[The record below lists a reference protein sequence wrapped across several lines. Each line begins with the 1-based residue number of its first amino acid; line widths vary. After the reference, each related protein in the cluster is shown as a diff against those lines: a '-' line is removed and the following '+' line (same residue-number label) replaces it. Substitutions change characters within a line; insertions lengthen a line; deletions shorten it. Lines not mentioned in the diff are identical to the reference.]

1 MQAVKRRT
9 WYLLG
14 LTLSIFVI
22 VLVAAM
28 LLSRSSVRTETT
40 SIDNLYTPTLSGNL
54 CNSQDAST
62 LFTASAE
69 GFSAQFPCTPKHG
82 TTDVMM
88 PIGNIP
94 IVYYVAD
101 VNSTRYEVMIAD
113 YSAVFGGDLTN
124 ILRSIVLDRTK
135 ASTIDEFELK
145 EKSSK
150 AITENNVSGEFI
162 RAENRINAARI
173 KLLLIGKTLYRVTV
187 RGPLDEIDQD
197 RNSAFLDSFSLSVSH

>member
-1 MQAVKRRT
+1 VRDTKPNRD
-9 WYLLG
+9 LL
-14 LTLSIFVI
+14 
-22 VLVAAM
+22 
-28 LLSRSSVRTETT
+28 
-40 SIDNLYTPTLSGNL
+40 NL
-54 CNSQDAST
+54 CNSQDAAT

-88 PIGNIP
+88 PIGKIP
-94 IVYYVAD
+94 VVYYVAD
-101 VNSTRYEVMIAD
+101 VNSTRYEVMVAD
-113 YSAVFGGDLTN
+113 YGAVFGGDLTN

-135 ASTIDEFELK
+135 ASTMGEFELK

-150 AITENNVSGEFI
+150 AITENNVSGELI
-162 RAENRINAARI
+162 RAENGINAARI

-197 RNSAFLDSFSLSVSH
+197 SNSAFLDSFSLSVSH